1 MKKSIK
7 SIISLMLVLALCVN
21 TAGFPRYSEILEG
34 NTSDPKSLPE
44 MVKRLSEKAAPDG
57 AKPLVVIDAG
67 IATEDNLLLLR
78 ENGFDYLCVSRTRP
92 KDYEL
97 SADHTVVTVLD
108 SRRQKIT
115 LREVRTE
122 PSGDYLLEITS
133 PSKAMTEA
141 SMNRQWRERFEG
153 ELEKIRSA
161 VWKKGGTKNYEKVIE
176 RVGRAREKYP
186 SVAKFY
192 DIEYQRDEKKK
203 ENMGEVSWTIRDLS
217 EAESGHGVYF
227 LRTNVRTFDEKTT
240 WDYYNLI
247 REIECTNRQL
257 KTDLNLRPIY
267 HQTDG
272 NSDAHIFRGL
282 LSYWIVNTIRLQ
294 LERKGENCYWT
305 EIVRRMSTQKLVT
318 TKAVNPFDELVE
330 TRICSLPTEAA
341 ADIYNKL
348 GYRHYPFRK
357 MKICTTQ
364 TVLMNFL

>member
-1 MKKSIK
+1 MTASTTGRSRRGSKKAKFGRSK
-7 SIISLMLVLALCVN
+7 EKRSDCKLLVLALCVN

-57 AKPLVVIDAG
+57 SKPLVVIDAG

-92 KDYEL
+92 KDDEL
-97 SADHTVVTVLD
+97 SADHTAVTVLD
-108 SRRQKIT
+108 SRKQKIT

-133 PSKAMTEA
+133 PSKAMTES

-176 RVGRAREKYP
+176 RVGRAQEKYP

-257 KTDLNLRPIY
+257 KTDLPPARRP
-267 HQTDG
+267 QRRPPVPR
-272 NSDAHIFRGL
+272 DAGL
-282 LSYWIVNTIRLQ
+282 LGGEHHPPPV
-294 LERKGENCYWT
+294 KGEGG
-305 EIVRRMSTQKLVT
+305 ERLLDGDR
-318 TKAVNPFDELVE
+318 
-330 TRICSLPTEAA
+330 EAHVHPEA
-341 ADIYNKL
+341 GHHDGLQRA
-348 GYRHYPFRK
+348 G
-357 MKICTTQ
+357 
-364 TVLMNFL
+364 